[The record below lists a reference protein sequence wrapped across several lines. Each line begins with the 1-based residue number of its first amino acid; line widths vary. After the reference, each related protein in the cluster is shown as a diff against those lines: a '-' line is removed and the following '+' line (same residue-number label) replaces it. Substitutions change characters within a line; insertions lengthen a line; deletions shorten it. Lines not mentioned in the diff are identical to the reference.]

1 MDELS
6 GHLTEVGG
14 AEGDEERNELEG
26 NDVELVRPW
35 DASARRGGY
44 MGVGRIS

>member
-35 DASARRGGY
+35 DASAGRGGY
-44 MGVGRIS
+44 IWVGRIG